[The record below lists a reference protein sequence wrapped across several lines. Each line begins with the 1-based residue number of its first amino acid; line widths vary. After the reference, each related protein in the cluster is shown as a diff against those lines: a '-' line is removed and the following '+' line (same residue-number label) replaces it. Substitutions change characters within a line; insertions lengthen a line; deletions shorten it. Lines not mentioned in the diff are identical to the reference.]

1 MNWSQFR
8 SDYQTIA
15 SLLPQNFMTDADPE
29 NTLRRA
35 IEQDRTSYLESLE
48 KLAEETPAKEIRKD
62 AQRLH
67 SKTTFQSFY
76 AEMRAFIALQNWVFV
91 PRAADVKGSQGNP
104 DYEFN
109 IDELDIEVTSRTAWD
124 KKDNVVVTLKNK
136 LDGTPYISKII
147 LLDNFNK
154 IPYTGPEIAHNE
166 NLVDD
171 IITKIDGIDPSN
183 PPTQVS
189 NSGIR
194 IKFEKANGSG
204 SIITWDSAEAILLDP
219 QGSIVDQLRDKVKKQ
234 RGSRPLLIFYDTD
247 VPMLE
252 VDDMERLVHGSR
264 YSGPEIKVS
273 DTVYQHEP
281 VWGDYLREQGYIP
294 ESGRKTYAK
303 TVKPDDPKYDL
314 KHKGDSCIRDG
325 DEGIFADAEFNR
337 VAGVLFVDKT
347 NHAHFL
353 PNFYSDKVNFY
364 LLYRQITDNMDM
376 NKLSALI

>member
-1 MNWSQFR
+1 MNWSQFQ
-8 SDYQTIA
+8 SDYPTIA
-15 SLLPQNFMTDADPE
+15 SLTPQNFITDADPE
-29 NTLRRA
+29 NTLHRA
-35 IEQDRTSYLESLE
+35 IKQDRTSYLEMLE
-48 KLAEETPAKEIRKD
+48 TLAAETPAKEIRKD
-62 AQRLH
+62 SQRLY

-109 IDELDIEVTSRTAWD
+109 IGELDVEVASRTVWD
-124 KKDNVVVTLKNK
+124 KKDNVVVTLEEK
-136 LDGTPYISKII
+136 LDDTPYISKIT

-166 NLVDD
+166 KLVDD
-171 IITKIDGIDPSN
+171 IITKIDGIDSSN
-183 PPTQVS
+183 PPTKVS

-194 IKFEKANGSG
+194 VKFEKANGSG

-247 VPMLE
+247 VTMLE

-264 YSGPEIKVS
+264 YSGQEIEVA
-273 DTVYQHEP
+273 DTVYRYES

-294 ESGRKTYAK
+294 ESGRKTYVK
-303 TVKPDDPKYDL
+303 TVKPDDHKYDL
-314 KHKGDSCIRDG
+314 KTEGDSCIRDG
-325 DEGIFADAEFNR
+325 DEGIFADPEFDR
-337 VAGVLFVDKT
+337 VAGVLFVDET
-347 NHAHFL
+347 DRAHFL
-353 PNFYSDKVNFY
+353 PNFYSEKMNFY
-364 LLYRQITDNMDM
+364 PLYRQVTANMDT
-376 NKLSALI
+376 NKLSELI

>member
-91 PRAADVKGSQGNP
+91 PRAADVKGSKGNP

>member
-1 MNWSQFR
+1 MDWSQFQ

-15 SLLPQNFMTDADPE
+15 SLLPQNFITDADPE

-35 IEQDRTSYLESLE
+35 IKQDRTSYLKMLE
-48 KLAEETPAKEIRKD
+48 TLAAETPAKEIRKD
-62 AQRLH
+62 AQRLY

-109 IDELDIEVTSRTAWD
+109 IGELDVEVASRTAWD
-124 KKDNVVVTLKNK
+124 KKDNVVVTLKEK
-136 LDGTPYISKII
+136 LDDTPYISKIT

-166 NLVDD
+166 KLVDD
-171 IITKIDGIDPSN
+171 IITKIDGIDSSN
-183 PPTQVS
+183 PPTKVS

-194 IKFEKANGSG
+194 VKFEKANGSG

-219 QGSIVDQLRDKVKKQ
+219 QGSVVDQLRDKVKKQ
-234 RGSRPLLIFYDTD
+234 RGSRPLLLFYDTD
-247 VPMLE
+247 VTMLD

-264 YSGPEIKVS
+264 YSGQEIEVA
-273 DTVYQHEP
+273 DTVYRHKS

-294 ESGRKTYAK
+294 ESGRKTYVK

-314 KHKGDSCIRDG
+314 KTEGDSCIRDG
-325 DEGIFADAEFNR
+325 DEGVFADPEFDR
-337 VAGVLFVDKT
+337 VAGVLFVDET
-347 NHAHFL
+347 DRAHFL
-353 PNFYSDKVNFY
+353 PNFYSDKMNFY
-364 LLYRQITDNMDM
+364 PLYRQVTANMDT

>member
-8 SDYQTIA
+8 SDYPTIA
-15 SLLPQNFMTDADPE
+15 SLLPQNFMTDSDPE

-35 IEQDRTSYLESLE
+35 IEQDRTSYLEILE
-48 KLAEETPAKEIRKD
+48 TLAAETPAKEIRKD

-76 AEMRAFIALQNWVFV
+76 AEMRAFVALQKWVFV

-109 IDELDIEVTSRTAWD
+109 IGELDIEVASRTAWD
-124 KKDNVVVTLKNK
+124 KKDNVVITLKEK
-136 LDGTPYISKII
+136 LDDTPYISKIT

-166 NLVDD
+166 TLVDD
-171 IITKIDGIDPSN
+171 IIIKIDGINPSN

-194 IKFEKANGSG
+194 VKFEKTNSSG
-204 SIITWDSAEAILLDP
+204 SIITWDRAEAILLDP
-219 QGSIVDQLRDKVKKQ
+219 QGSVVDQLRDKVKKQ
-234 RGSRPLLIFYDTD
+234 RGARPLLIFYDTD
-247 VPMLE
+247 VTMLE

-264 YSGPEIKVS
+264 YSGPEIEVA
-273 DTVYQHEP
+273 DTVYRHEP

-294 ESGRKTYAK
+294 ESGRKTYLK
-303 TVKPDDPKYDL
+303 TVKSDDPKYDL
-314 KHKGDSCIRDG
+314 KHEGDSCIRDG
-325 DEGIFADAEFNR
+325 DEGIFSDPEFDR
-337 VAGVLFVDKT
+337 VAGVLFVDET
-347 NHAHFL
+347 DRAHFL
-353 PNFYSDKVNFY
+353 PNFYSDKRNFY
-364 LLYRQITDNMDM
+364 PLYRQITANMDT